1 MHRRSLLAAPLVAA
15 LAACAA
21 DPLPAADGGG
31 QVRLPPEAGWLLL
44 DPDRQAAMHI
54 QATLTAPS
62 RQRGNPVAQARALG
76 FYEFATVALNGPR
89 WMALDPLAVP
99 SLRRGREELRAAH
112 GIRADAPAQVV
123 LESFFLAGAAL
134 SVGDRDGAIR
144 SFPPG
149 ILTVPGAQVVALL
162 HAPPPMPEVARASA
176 FAGNAVDTING
187 GAGGW
192 RRLGLLW

>member
-1 MHRRSLLAAPLVAA
+1 MHRRTLLLALPA

-21 DPLPAADGGG
+21 DPPPPADGNG

-44 DPDRQAAMHI
+44 DPDRLAASHI
-54 QATLTAPS
+54 GATLTAPS

-76 FYEFATVALNGPR
+76 FYEFTTVALSGPR
-89 WMALDPLAVP
+89 WTRLDPLAVP
-99 SLRRGREELRAAH
+99 NLRRGREEMRAAH

-149 ILTVPGAQVVALL
+149 ILTVPGEQLVALL
-162 HAPPPMPEVARASA
+162 DAPPPMPQVVRASA
-176 FAGNAVDTING
+176 QAARAIDATDG

-192 RRLGLLW
+192 RRL